1 MLTDLY
7 ELTMG
12 QAYFD
17 QGMFEPATFSL
28 FIRKYP
34 ANRGYFVAAGLEDV
48 LVFLENFRFSSEN
61 IDYIRSTNLFS
72 EKFIDYLARMRFT
85 GDVFA
90 IPEGRL
96 FFKNE
101 FKIHD
106 AVQNGARIDA
116 FGVGTKMGVSADA
129 PYTDMAYKLVEYA
142 DRPVLKLSTGKQSLP
157 GKKQVFR
164 VKDGNRLA
172 KDVVDRRKE
181 IHPGEPLLLQVMER
195 GKRLQE
201 PEALDDIR
209 QRFLDEIEALEE
221 PVKRIESPDRYTV
234 QIGASLQ
241 DLTDQVRKEQ
251 HRRQIGPE

>member
-17 QGMFEPATFSL
+17 QDMFDPATFSL

-34 ANRGYFVAAGLEDV
+34 ANRGYFISAGLEDV
-48 LVFLENFRFSSEN
+48 LVFLENFRFSSEDL
-61 IDYIRSTNLFS
+61 DYLHSLNLFS
-72 EKFIDYLARMRFT
+72 EKFLDYLARMRFT

-106 AVQNGARIDA
+106 AVQNDARIDA

-164 VKDGNRLA
+164 VRDGNRLS
-172 KDVVDRRKE
+172 KDIVDRRKE
-181 IHPGEPLLLQVMER
+181 MQPGEPLLVQVMEK
-195 GKRLQE
+195 GKRIKE
-201 PEALDDIR
+201 PESIDDIR
-209 QRFLDEIEALEE
+209 KRFLDEFEALDGS
-221 PVKRIESPDRYTV
+221 VKRIESPDRYTV
-234 QIGASLQ
+234 EIGASLQ
-241 DLTDQVRKEQ
+241 DLTEQVRKEQ
-251 HRRQIGPE
+251 HRRQIGPQ